1 MCFRTS
7 KFKAPT
13 TENLLWSTCQPNI
26 SRLSVHNRLWDFKLR
41 KVKRK
46 LAILSSQLLSQDPTS
61 CKLKK
66 KEYDRNR
73 RHLLAVPEPAPAQWP
88 FVASTPAYLAA
99 APHGSIA
106 FHCVKCSSTAS
117 HHFKKGMLPVTSPA
131 TTAAKTSAE
140 QSAVCSQSE
149 VADKEAYQT
158 PSSAKA
164 FSWTGTQRPLVQ
176 RPQIVTRSGRISRP
190 KPKYGDF
197 VT

>member
-1 MCFRTS
+1 MINMSAKHIPPLRSQQVVRLQTE
-7 KFKAPT
+7 KGQEKIGNFKQPAAQPRSYIMQ
-13 TENLLWSTCQPNI
+13 TE
-26 SRLSVHNRLWDFKLR
+26 
-41 KVKRK
+41 
-46 LAILSSQLLSQDPTS
+46 
-61 CKLKK
+61 K

-164 FSWTGTQRPLVQ
+164 FS
-176 RPQIVTRSGRISRP
+176 
-190 KPKYGDF
+190 
-197 VT
+197 